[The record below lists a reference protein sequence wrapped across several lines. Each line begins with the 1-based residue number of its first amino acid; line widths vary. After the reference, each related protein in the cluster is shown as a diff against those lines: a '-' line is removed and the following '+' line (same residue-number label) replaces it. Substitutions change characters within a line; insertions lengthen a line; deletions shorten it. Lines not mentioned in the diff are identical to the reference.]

1 MEPNHDSTTQCD
13 NDLFIPCSKSSCVK
27 RKDSKKNN
35 YLKHRQARIT
45 FSTKDEEYDL
55 RTLSTE
61 NTPAENKPIKLKYS
75 KLTSNLKLDSTENFP
90 VQNKAFK
97 GQLKKSLNETKEEEE
112 DEVDLYT
119 A

>member
-1 MEPNHDSTTQCD
+1 MEPSHDSTTQYD
-13 NDLFIPCSKSSCVK
+13 NDLLIPCSKSPCVK
-27 RKDSKKNN
+27 RKDNKKNN
-35 YLKHRQARIT
+35 YLKHRQAQIT
-45 FSTKDEEYDL
+45 FSAKDEEYDL

-61 NTPAENKPIKLKYS
+61 NTPAENKPIKLKFS
-75 KLTSNLKLDSTENFP
+75 KLTSNLQFDSTENPP

-97 GQLKKSLNETKEEEE
+97 AQLKKPLNETKEEEE